1 MRILQTFW
9 TGPINTNT
17 ENLVSMKAGWLSCEY
32 HWMSW
37 ALSCLQAKA
46 IFGEVNLVTDLK
58 GKEILID
65 RLQLPYSTVSTELEG
80 KLDQYHPALWALA
93 KIYTY
98 SIQTEPFLHLD
109 GDVFIWQ
116 KPDKEFLGS
125 RLAAQNLDKNLEF
138 YLSTLNEINE
148 QFTYIPQSLL
158 KENYEHKDL
167 YGSNAG
173 LLGGNDLIFF
183 KTYCE
188 QAFKFIDE
196 NKADLTKVNTGSLNF
211 IFEQYLFCQLA
222 AVAKIPISY
231 YGEMVDNPLFKDYI
245 KFEDYPHVQM
255 VHPVGGFKKYPHV
268 CDHVAKKLRN
278 DYPEYYYRVINMVRS
293 AGANMRSAIYVSPLL
308 KLDELPSLA
317 SEKPGAIKKAEPLF
331 DRTNAAIAYLNK
343 KHPLNTLSGLK
354 PNISRNEFI
363 KQIKLLLPYK
373 TERDCLLEIF
383 RLESTTNSFLK
394 KLYTSQAAVTKLYK
408 AGIKNYEQIQEIF
421 SLPESELLKIKISR
435 PEHYKSFKT
444 KWHWKLD
451 YKEQVHALV
460 ERNFNEEKSSWHVLL
475 LPDELQGNI
484 KEYYLDELDMIIFD
498 TIKDPL
504 TIDDILPQMK
514 QYFSSE
520 EIEENYSSFKQL
532 IVNTIRGMLYAGAV
546 KINS

>member
-9 TGPINTNT
+9 TSPSNTNT

-58 GKEILID
+58 GKGILID

-80 KLDQYHPALWALA
+80 ILDHYHPSLWALA

-109 GDVFIWQ
+109 GDIFIWQ
-116 KPDKEFLGS
+116 KPDEEFLSS

-148 QFTYIPQSLL
+148 QFTYIPSPLL
-158 KENYEHKDL
+158 KANYEHKDL

-173 LLGGNDLIFF
+173 LLGGSDFNFF

-196 NKADLTKVNTGSLNF
+196 NKAGLTKVNTGSLNF

-222 AVAKIPISY
+222 AAAKIPISY

-268 CDHVAKKLRN
+268 CDHVAKKLRS

-293 AGANMRSAIYVSPLL
+293 GGANMRSAIYFSPLL
-308 KLDELPSLA
+308 KLDQLPSLA
-317 SEKPGAIKKAEPLF
+317 AEKPGVVKKAEPYF
-331 DRTNAAIAYLNK
+331 DRTNAAIDYLNK
-343 KHPLNTLSGLK
+343 KHPLNKLSALK
-354 PNISRNEFI
+354 PSISQNEFI
-363 KQIKLLLPYK
+363 KQAKLLLPNN
-373 TERDCLLEIF
+373 TESDCLLEIF
-383 RLESTTNSFLK
+383 KLESTTNSFLK
-394 KLYTSQAAVTKLYK
+394 KLYANQAAVTKLYK
-408 AGIKNYEQIQEIF
+408 EGVKSYKQIQKIF
-421 SLPESELLKIKISR
+421 SLPENELLKIKINR
-435 PEHYKSFKT
+435 PEHYKLFKT

-451 YKEQVHALV
+451 YKEQVNALI
-460 ERNFNEEKSSWHVLL
+460 ERNFNEEKSAQPVLL

-498 TIKDPL
+498 TIKDPF
-504 TIDDILPQMK
+504 TIGDILPEMK

-520 EIEENYSSFKQL
+520 EIEENYLSFKQL
-532 IVNTIRGMLYAGAV
+532 IINTVRGMLYAGAV

>member
-9 TGPINTNT
+9 TGPSNTNN

-65 RLQLPYSTVSTELEG
+65 RLQLPYSSGSTELEG
-80 KLDQYHPALWALA
+80 TLDHYHPALWALA

-116 KPDKEFLGS
+116 KPDEEFLGL

-138 YLSTLNEINE
+138 YLSALNGVNE
-148 QFTYIPQSLL
+148 HFTYIPPSLL

-173 LLGGNDLIFF
+173 LLGGSDLNFF
-183 KTYCE
+183 KNYCE

-196 NKADLTKVNTGSLNF
+196 NKASLTKVNTGSLNF

-222 AVAKIPISY
+222 AAAKIPISY
-231 YGEMVDNPLFKDYI
+231 YGEMVDNPVFKDYI
-245 KFEDYPHVQM
+245 KFEDYPHIQM
-255 VHPVGGFKKYPHV
+255 IHPVGGFKKYPHV
-268 CDHVAKKLRN
+268 CDHVAKKLRS

-293 AGANMRSAIYVSPLL
+293 GGANMRSAIYISPLL
-308 KLDELPSLA
+308 KLDQLPSLA
-317 SEKPGAIKKAEPLF
+317 AEKPGAAKKAEPLF
-331 DRTNAAIAYLNK
+331 DRTNAAIDYLNK
-343 KHPLNTLSGLK
+343 KHSVSDLK

-363 KQIKLLLPYK
+363 KQAKLLLPHNP
-373 TERDCLLEIF
+373 ERDCLLEIF
-383 RLESTTNSFLK
+383 RLESTTNSLLK
-394 KLYTSQAAVTKLYK
+394 KLYANQPVVTSLYK
-408 AGIKNYEQIQEIF
+408 AGIKTYERIQEIF
-421 SLPESELLKIKISR
+421 SLPENELLKIKIGL
-435 PEHYKSFKT
+435 PEHYKLLT
-444 KWHWKLD
+444 IGWNWKLD
-451 YKEQVHALV
+451 YKEQVHALI
-460 ERNFNEEKSSWHVLL
+460 ERNFTEEKLSRPVLL

-498 TIKDPL
+498 TIKEPF
-504 TIDDILPQMK
+504 TIGDILPEMK

-520 EIEENYSSFKQL
+520 EIEENYLAFKQL
-532 IVNTIRGMLYAGAV
+532 IINTIKGMLYAGSV